1 MIEQINKV
9 KNFKQFVNENEIYD
23 DENVY
28 EISEELKKCLPCLKL
43 VRREIGFDFG
53 RAGIVHQWF
62 DDNNI
67 DIMGMSDL
75 DMYIM
80 FIEKNISE

>member
-1 MIEQINKV
+1 MKV
-9 KNFKQFVNENEIYD
+9 KRFNEDFGYNEPNE
-23 DENVY
+23 DEDVQNQY
-28 EISEELKKCLPCLKL
+28 EISEELKACLPCIKKL
-43 VRREIGFDFG
+43 RSEIGFDFG

-62 DDNNI
+62 EDNNI

-80 FIEKNISE
+80 FIEKNS